1 MSQVSAT
8 VSAIAAH
15 GLSSKQGL
23 FSRLK
28 IGGRIAAGF
37 GLILALLLLVAGA
50 GVYGMEDFSSLYDG
64 IATASGKTVE
74 ILGVDRDVWVMRRNI
89 EAYAATPDEATL
101 KKFETT
107 ADLGQE
113 DGRRG
118 QGQGLRQRT
127 GRAEPA
133 RFGAGQLSR
142 CQQQGRGHRAEGGS
156 DDEPGSGSCCRA
168 CNAQIKRMMDAAEAS
183 GNASDI
189 AAVSKLNHRFLM
201 ARVAASAFMSQDY
214 KKAAGCC
221 RDRVEGRPR
230 PVARM
235 CCRQSALRNCARM
248 PRLHCPRSIALPTA
262 FNTVSNEE
270 LKQRALLTGP
280 VEHEG
285 STIAKMADTLKNQHE
300 KETSA
305 LETSLRST
313 ASSLTIME
321 IVVAIAALIGG
332 VFLAFV
338 IGRGISGPVQDMT
351 DCVKRLASGD
361 KSAEVPG
368 RDRADELGVM
378 AGAVDI
384 FKQALIEADNLK
396 ASAEA
401 KTSRLDELARKF
413 DASVTTVV
421 QTVSSQATQLET
433 AAQSLSATAEESSKQ
448 AATVAAAS
456 EQSAANVQTVAS
468 AAEELSSSISEIGRQ
483 VGHSSQIATDAV
495 TSANEANE
503 MVQGLVSASQ
513 KIGEIVSLINDI
525 ADQTNLLALNATIE
539 AARAGE
545 AGKGFAVVA
554 AEVKNLATQTSKAT
568 EDISTQITSVQ
579 GATENAVEAIGAIS
593 KTISEIHQIATAI
606 AAAVEEQGAAT
617 QEIARNVEEA
627 AKGTQEVSSNIGG
640 VTEAA
645 NSTGAAS
652 EQVLTSAQS
661 LTGQST
667 NLRQLVET
675 FLADVKAA

>member
-37 GLILALLLLVAGA
+37 GLILALLVIVAGA
-50 GVYGMEDFSSLYDG
+50 GVYGMEDFSSLYNR
-64 IATASGKTVE
+64 IATASTKTVD

-89 EAYAATPDEATL
+89 EAYAANPDEATL
-101 KKFETT
+101 KKFEAT
-107 ADLGQE
+107 ADSVKKTVDAAKAKASGAELEALSQLDSSLGNYLDASSKVAATEQKAVQTT
-113 DGRRG
+113 D
-118 QGQGLRQRT
+118 QDLD
-127 GRAEPA
+127 PA
-133 RFGAGQLSR
+133 ANTAS
-142 CQQQGRGHRAEGGS
+142 
-156 DDEPGSGSCCRA
+156 
-168 CNAQIKRMMDAAEAS
+168 AQIKRMMDAAEAS
-183 GNASDI
+183 GTASDI

-201 ARVAASAFMSQDY
+201 ARLAASAFMSQDY
-214 KKAAGCC
+214 KKLQAAADDALKAAEAS
-221 RDRVEGRPR
+221 RKDVVPEIRSPQL
-230 PVARM
+230 
-235 CCRQSALRNCARM
+235 RQDAETALSAVNRFA
-248 PRLHCPRSIALPTA
+248 AA

-305 LETSLRST
+305 LESSLHST

-413 DASVTTVV
+413 DASITTVV

-456 EQSAANVQTVAS
+456 EESAANVQTVAS

-593 KTISEIHQIATAI
+593 KTISEVHQIATAI

-652 EQVLTSAQS
+652 EQVLTSARS

-667 NLRQLVET
+667 SLRQLVET

>member
-1 MSQVSAT
+1 MSQVSDA
-8 VSAIAAH
+8 VSAIAAR

-37 GLILALLLLVAGA
+37 GVILALLVVVAGA

-64 IATASGKTVE
+64 IATASGKTVD
-74 ILGVDRDVWVMRRNI
+74 ILTVDRDVWVMRRNI
-89 EAYAATPDEATL
+89 EAYAVNPDEATL
-101 KKFETT
+101 KAFEKTATSVQKAVSAAQAGASGEELNKLNSLGTALGNYLDASHKVAATEQTAIRTT
-107 ADLGQE
+107 DQALNPAAE
-113 DGRRG
+113 
-118 QGQGLRQRT
+118 
-127 GRAEPA
+127 RAQA
-133 RFGAGQLSR
+133 T
-142 CQQQGRGHRAEGGS
+142 
-156 DDEPGSGSCCRA
+156 
-168 CNAQIKRMMDAAEAS
+168 IKHMMNDAAAS
-183 GNASDI
+183 GDANDI
-189 AAVSKLNHRFLM
+189 AAVGKLNHRFLT
-201 ARVAASAFMSQDY
+201 ARLAASAFMSQDY
-214 KKAAGCC
+214 TKAQAAAEDALKEAESSSHDVVPEIHSPKLR
-221 RDRVEGRPR
+221 RDA
-230 PVARM
+230 VAAL
-235 CCRQSALRNCARM
+235 SAVDTYA
-248 PRLHCPRSIALPTA
+248 SA
-262 FNTVSNEE
+262 FSTVSNEE
-270 LKQRALLTGP
+270 LKQKALLAGP

-285 STIAKMADTLKNQHE
+285 STIAKMADKLRKQHE
-300 KETSA
+300 QEQA
-305 LETSLRST
+305 ELESGLRST
-313 ASSLTIME
+313 ASTLTIVE
-321 IVVAIAALIGG
+321 IVLALGAIAGA

-338 IGRGISGPVQDMT
+338 IGRGIAGPVQAMT

-361 KSAEVPG
+361 KTAEVPG
-368 RDRADELGVM
+368 QDRSDELGEM
-378 AGAVDI
+378 AGAVEI
-384 FKQALIEADNLK
+384 FKQAMIEADNLK
-396 ASAEA
+396 AAAEA
-401 KTSRLDELARKF
+401 KSRRLDELARNF
-413 DASVTTVV
+413 DASITTVV

-433 AAQSLSATAEESSKQ
+433 SAQSLSATAEESSKQ

-456 EQSAANVQTVAS
+456 EESAANVQTVAS

-483 VGHSSQIATDAV
+483 VGHSSQIANDAV
-495 TSANEANE
+495 TSAAQANE

-579 GATENAVEAIGAIS
+579 GATGNAVDAIGAIS

-667 NLRQLVET
+667 TLRQLVET
-675 FLADVKAA
+675 FLSDVKAA

>member
-1 MSQVSAT
+1 MSQLSST
-8 VSAIAAH
+8 VSAIAAN
-15 GLSSKQGL
+15 GLSTKQN
-23 FSRLK
+23 FFNRLK
-28 IGGRIAAGF
+28 IGARVSGGF
-37 GLILALLLLVAGA
+37 GLILALLVAVAGA
-50 GVYGMEDFSSLYDG
+50 GVYGMEDFSSLYDK
-64 IATASGKTVE
+64 IATASGKTVD

-89 EAYAATPDEATL
+89 EAYATTPDQATL
-101 KKFETT
+101 DTFETT
-107 ADLGQE
+107 ASSVEKAVSTAKASASGAELEALNQLETALGHYLDASNKVAATEQKAAETTKQDL
-113 DGRRG
+113 D
-118 QGQGLRQRT
+118 
-127 GRAEPA
+127 PA
-133 RFGAGQLSR
+133 VETA
-142 CQQQGRGHRAEGGS
+142 
-156 DDEPGSGSCCRA
+156 
-168 CNAQIKRMMDAAEAS
+168 NAQLKRLMDDAAAS

-189 AAVSKLNHRFLM
+189 AAAGKLSHRILM
-201 ARVAASAFMSQDY
+201 ARVAASAFMSKDYTKAQAVAEAALKQASASRQDVLPSIRSPELRQDAE
-214 KKAAGCC
+214 AALSAV
-221 RDRVEGRPR
+221 DRF
-230 PVARM
+230 A
-235 CCRQSALRNCARM
+235 SA
-248 PRLHCPRSIALPTA
+248 
-262 FNTVSNEE
+262 FGTVSNEE
-270 LKQRALLTGP
+270 LKQKALLAGP

-285 STIAKMADTLKNQHE
+285 KTIAKMADTLKNQHE
-300 KETSA
+300 KEQSD
-305 LETSLRST
+305 LEASLLST
-313 ASSLTIME
+313 ASSLTIML
-321 IVVAIAALIGG
+321 IVVALIALALG

-338 IGRGISGPVQDMT
+338 IGRGIAGPVQAMT

-361 KSAEVPG
+361 KTAEVPG
-368 RDRADELGVM
+368 RDRADELGTM
-378 AGAVDI
+378 AGAVEI
-384 FKQALIEADNLK
+384 FKKALIEADELK

-401 KTSRLDELARKF
+401 KTQRLDELARRF
-413 DASVTTVV
+413 DASVSTVV
-421 QTVSSQATQLET
+421 ATVSSQAAQLET
-433 AAQSLSATAEESSKQ
+433 AAQSLSATAEESTKQ

-468 AAEELSSSISEIGRQ
+468 AAEELSSSILEIGRQ

-495 TSANEANE
+495 TSASRAND

-579 GATENAVEAIGAIS
+579 GATENAVDAIGSIS
-593 KTISEIHQIATAI
+593 KTISEIHEIATGI

-667 NLRQLVET
+667 ELRQLVET
-675 FLADVKAA
+675 FLSDVKAA

>member
-37 GLILALLLLVAGA
+37 GLILALLVIVAGA
-50 GVYGMEDFSSLYDG
+50 GVYGMEDFSSLYSQ
-64 IATASGKTVE
+64 IAKASNKTVD

-89 EAYAATPDEATL
+89 EAYASNPDAATL

-107 ADLGQE
+107 ADSVKSTVDAARAKASGNELDALNTLDSALGNYLDASSKVAATEQKAVQTT
-113 DGRRG
+113 D
-118 QGQGLRQRT
+118 QDMD
-127 GRAEPA
+127 PA
-133 RFGAGQLSR
+133 AQS
-142 CQQQGRGHRAEGGS
+142 AI
-156 DDEPGSGSCCRA
+156 
-168 CNAQIKRMMDAAEAS
+168 AQIKHMMDAAEAS

-189 AAVSKLNHRFLM
+189 AAVSKINHRFLT

-214 KKAAGCC
+214 KKAQAAA
-221 RDRVEGRPR
+221 E
-230 PVARM
+230 AALKEAEAS
-235 CCRQSALRNCARM
+235 RQDVLPSIHNAQLRQDAATALSAVNSFA
-248 PRLHCPRSIALPTA
+248 TA
-262 FNTVSNEE
+262 FTTVSNEE

-300 KETSA
+300 KETSD

-413 DASVTTVV
+413 DASITTVV

-433 AAQSLSATAEESSKQ
+433 AAQSLSATAEELSKQ

-456 EQSAANVQTVAS
+456 EESAANVQTVAS

-593 KTISEIHQIATAI
+593 KTISEVHQIATAI

-652 EQVLTSAQS
+652 EQVLTSARS

-667 NLRQLVET
+667 SLRQLVET